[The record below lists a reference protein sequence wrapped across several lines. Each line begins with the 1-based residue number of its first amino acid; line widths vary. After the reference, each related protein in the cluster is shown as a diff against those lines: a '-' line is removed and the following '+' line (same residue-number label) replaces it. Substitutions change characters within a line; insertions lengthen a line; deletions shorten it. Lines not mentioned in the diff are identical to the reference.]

1 MRNRTNSRL
10 PFLLPMQTKET
21 AFLLC
26 SVKSTHFSYRMVL
39 FVNIF
44 VYLLFKQICY
54 NLFVNNIII
63 KFARSETLLA
73 LVGRYLADFR
83 QQRTNKQGFH

>member
-1 MRNRTNSRL
+1 MRNRTISRL
-10 PFLLPMQTKET
+10 PFLLPVQTKEA

-26 SVKSTHFSYRMVL
+26 SVKNTHFSYRIVL
-39 FVNIF
+39 FVIHLYF
-44 VYLLFKQICY
+44 FCF